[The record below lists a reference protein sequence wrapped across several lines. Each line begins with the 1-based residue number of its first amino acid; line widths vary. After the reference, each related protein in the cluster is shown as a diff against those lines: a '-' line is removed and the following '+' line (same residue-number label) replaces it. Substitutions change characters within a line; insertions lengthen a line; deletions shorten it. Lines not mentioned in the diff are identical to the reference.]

1 MVSRTNGGQRW
12 MTGNTISALLLTSL
26 ILAIT
31 AGPLS
36 ADDRFP
42 PAESLPTISGLP
54 DPFVM
59 FDGTPV
65 KTRDDWFERRRPELK
80 RLFAR
85 YMYGE
90 APAPTKVVPQVDR
103 IVRKTIFDGKGRL
116 EQIPLVIEG
125 PTGTPAAEISLL
137 LILPVRSGVRVPVFA
152 GLNFWGNHAV
162 LPDEEIAV
170 HTKWVYPK
178 AGGSE
183 NNRATAAGRGLQ
195 KDVWCADLLVERGYG
210 LATVYNGEIDT
221 DEPNMDDGIHAAF
234 RPAGTQPRPQDWGTI
249 AAWAWGLSRV
259 ADYLHTRPDIDS
271 SRIAATGHSRLGK
284 TALLAGAMDERFTL
298 VVPHQSGTGGCAL
311 SRDNDQETVE
321 RINRVF
327 PHWFSDEF
335 AKFGD
340 KPGQLPIEKLPVDQ
354 HLLMALV
361 APRLLL
367 DTEGD
372 KDVWAN
378 YSSGFRAIREAD
390 RVYKFVGSEG
400 LVGSEPIHGDVP
412 LTKANCGTLVQIRL
426 DQEHVLNRAYWSRII
441 DYADLRWKS
450 SPAK

>member
-1 MVSRTNGGQRW
+1 MMGRTIAV
-12 MTGNTISALLLTSL
+12 TV
-26 ILAIT
+26 LAIVLGLACEQRVVAEET
-31 AGPLS
+31 YPS
-36 ADDRFP
+36 
-42 PAESLPTISGLP
+42 AESLPTISGLP
-54 DPFVM
+54 DPLVM
-59 FDGTPV
+59 FHGAPV
-65 KTRDDWFERRRPELK
+65 QSREDWFQRRRPELK

-90 APAPTKVVPQVDR
+90 APAPTKVVPQIDR

-125 PTGTPAAEISLL
+125 PHGRPAAEISLL
-137 LILPVRSGVRVPVFA
+137 LILPVRSGETVPVFA

-183 NNRATAAGRGLQ
+183 NNRATAAGRGAQ
-195 KDVWCADLLVERGYG
+195 KDVWCAEYLVERGYG

-221 DEPNMDDGIHAAF
+221 DEPNVDDGIQAAF
-234 RPAGTQPRPQDWGTI
+234 RPAGTPPRPQDWGTI

-259 ADYLHTRPDIDS
+259 ADYLQTRPDIDS
-271 SRIAATGHSRLGK
+271 QRIAAIGHSRLGK

-327 PHWFSDEF
+327 PHWFNDEF

-354 HLLMALV
+354 HLLIAMV

-372 KDVWAN
+372 KDTWAN

-390 RVYKFVGSEG
+390 RVFKFVGAEG
-400 LVGSEPIHGDVP
+400 LTGQEPIRGNVA
-412 LTKANCGTLVQIRL
+412 LTKENCGTLVQIRL
-426 DQEHVLNRAYWSRII
+426 DQEHVLNRAYWSRIL
-441 DYADLRWKS
+441 DFADLRWK
-450 SPAK
+450 

>member
-1 MVSRTNGGQRW
+1 MVRL
-12 MTGNTISALLLTSL
+12 MLLVAMLSALVGEAKLF
-26 ILAIT
+26 
-31 AGPLS
+31 
-36 ADDRFP
+36 ADEAYP
-42 PAESLPTISGLP
+42 PAEMLPTINGLP
-54 DPFVM
+54 DAFVG
-59 FDGTPV
+59 FDGSAV
-65 KTRDDWFERRRPELK
+65 KTPEDWFQKRRPELK

-85 YMYGE
+85 YVYGE
-90 APAPTKVVPQVDR
+90 APATTKVTAVESR
-103 IVRKTIFDGKGRL
+103 TVRKMIFGGKGLL
-116 EQIPLVIEG
+116 EQIPLVIDG
-125 PTGTPAAEISLL
+125 PDGKPAIEVSLL
-137 LILPVRSGVRVPVFA
+137 LILPFRSGVTVPVFA

-170 HTKWVYPK
+170 HTKWVYPN
-178 AGGSE
+178 AGGSK
-183 NNRATAAGRGLQ
+183 NNRATATGRGLQ
-195 KDVWCADLLVERGYG
+195 KDVWCAEYLVERGYG
-210 LATVYNGEIDT
+210 LALVYNGEIDT

-234 RPAGTQPRPQDWGTI
+234 RASGTQPRPQDWGTV

-259 ADYLHTRPDIDS
+259 ADYLKTRPDIDS
-271 SRIAATGHSRLGK
+271 KRIGVIGHSRLGK

-327 PHWFSDEF
+327 PHWFNDEF

-340 KPGQLPIEKLPVDQ
+340 KPGQLAVEKLPVDQ
-354 HLLMALV
+354 HLLMAMV

-372 KDVWAN
+372 KDTWAN

-390 RVYKFVGSEG
+390 RVYKFVGGEG
-400 LVGSEPIHGDVP
+400 LVGPEPIRGDVP

-426 DQEHVLNRAYWSRII
+426 DQEHVLNRAYWSRIL
-441 DYADLRWKS
+441 DFADLRWK
-450 SPAK
+450 